1 MKLNYEEFN
10 PPFYWEKFNCYV
22 LDSWYDE
29 EGTRHHTC
37 TGPDV
42 MEGDVYHSA
51 IIHKGER
58 YV

>member
-1 MKLNYEEFN
+1 MKNNYEKFD
-10 PPFYWEKFNCYV
+10 PPFYWKPFNCYV

-51 IIHKGER
+51 IIHKGEKN
-58 YV
+58 V